1 MAAMFAQRNTAA
13 GSTCRARDSRST
25 HTKPTLGKTG
35 KREISSIVSLVSPG
49 KFISISVH
57 SKETEPTLVPPA
69 LAYPMFF
76 YGLLVQ
82 CTATVPAQDKNC
94 NHQNYRRGGGPAR
107 APALII
113 MLLKLPQEATES
125 D

>member
-13 GSTCRARDSRST
+13 GSTCRARDSRCT
-25 HTKPTLGKTG
+25 HTKPTLGVTG
-35 KREISSIVSLVSPG
+35 KREISRIVSLVSPG

-57 SKETEPTLVPPA
+57 STETEPTLLPA

-94 NHQNYRRGGGPAR
+94 NHQNYRRGGGPAG